1 MVYKHYGKDPSVEA
15 SGEALGCVLLECVS
29 NLAANELYMEEGAK
43 DEAVRVVAQ
52 AMAMLK
58 KKSCHLVVVTNEIF
72 SESAKDSEEMRS
84 ISILWERSTK
94 SLRRWQMK

>member
-1 MVYKHYGKDPSVEA
+1 MVYKHYGKRSISLKRP
-15 SGEALGCVLLECVS
+15 GEALGCVLLECVS

-72 SESAKDSEEMRS
+72 FGIGKRFGRDEKV
-84 ISILWERSTK
+84 
-94 SLRRWQMK
+94 

>member
-43 DEAVRVVAQ
+43 DEAVRVVR
-52 AMAMLK
+52 K
-58 KKSCHLVVVTNEIF
+58 P
-72 SESAKDSEEMRS
+72 
-84 ISILWERSTK
+84 
-94 SLRRWQMK
+94 WQC

>member
-43 DEAVRVVAQ
+43 DGGCPGCCASHGNVEKEK
-52 AMAMLK
+52 LS
-58 KKSCHLVVVTNEIF
+58 SCCCD
-72 SESAKDSEEMRS
+72 K
-84 ISILWERSTK
+84 
-94 SLRRWQMK
+94 